1 MRSYSK
7 NQNDAHRYDFMLNK
21 EHHTSGTHRAMS
33 MEKRAAQFI
42 PFSALSGFDEK
53 LEESRRETE
62 KRRELSEN
70 EREELDE
77 KLVYIENHKDV
88 SFTVT
93 YFVEDL
99 LKEGGSYQKKTGT
112 LRRVD
117 PVTGILEMSD
127 RTKINIQEI
136 DEIEISD

>member
-1 MRSYSK
+1 MRKYSE
-7 NQNDAHRYDFMLNK
+7 NERDPHRYDFMLDMT
-21 EHHTSGTHRAMS
+21 HHTSGTHRSMS

-62 KRRELSEN
+62 ERKELSET

-77 KLVYIENHKDV
+77 KLHYIETHKEV
-88 SFTVT
+88 IFTVT
-93 YFVEDL
+93 YFEEDA
-99 LKEGGSYQKKTGT
+99 LKEGGAYIKKTGT
-112 LRRVD
+112 LRRVE
-117 PVTGILEMSD
+117 PASGFIEMSD
-127 RTKINIQEI
+127 RTKISIHEI